1 MNNDDSTLNNKLN
14 YLNQLDYNNNPEI
27 KKSDIDDEAESKSYY
42 EYGAHFRYKDLFKKL
57 LKLKKE
63 REEREQKEPNKKK
76 IINNNIII
84 NNNLNFNLFNCKNR
98 GISRNVR
105 INDYLNSFNKNG
117 DISKTFISYITS
129 NQYKSVFLPS
139 IENIQKNISNY
150 LNILEI
156 DKIKNINKQNNK
168 IIKINSKN
176 LDKTANFSK
185 NKKSNNLRD
194 RLKLK
199 INSNNK
205 EKKSV
210 FNTKIYKKI
219 KSPDKNAIN
228 LKKNKYIMNTLPF
241 KYNISKN
248 INNYIFKR
256 IKEIFKHKKNGNWT
270 KQITKQVTKSKS
282 RSKSRAK
289 SKTNSK
295 NKSKNR
301 RTIFRNGNKIYN
313 NLNKFTK
320 YTDKTTTI
328 NISYKNNKN
337 FCSKKFI
344 NQNYTTKIFSNKKRK
359 NNFLNFSNSEKQ
371 RKAHSSSA
379 GKNQKYDLNSL
390 IHNDNLYTMMNER
403 KIKSP
408 SNKIKQNY
416 KKNVLN
422 KHVYN
427 IITLNN
433 YLNNN
438 YKINTKTQLL
448 NSMNLNSLGASIIKT
463 RDSKDNMKSE
473 KNISKSNSR
482 IKNSNINLRNYN
494 NNSNTN
500 NNNIINIKSSQGNKI
515 KSINDYTLKQS
526 NKKVLKKLKTVSP
539 LKITFIFKNI
549 NNKLHENSRIY
560 NNKKRQICIKN
571 KVTKTKSKLINNKS
585 LDSQKMIFKRKKI
598 KENSNNSRNM
608 KSKSKNKIL
617 SRNFGGTITK
627 YNMGSNNT
635 NIRINSKDIFNNK
648 LNSLTISNMSKM
660 KQKLSRNITSNLS
673 TFLGKNKKSNLINN
687 TNSYINGNKNSL
699 SKNKGALS
707 SNNNNSNL
715 IKKDTFV
722 KGSKSK
728 KNIYLANNLFNNPIR
743 KNIKKKL
750 LNF

>member
-14 YLNQLDYNNNPEI
+14 YLNQLDYSNNPEI
-27 KKSDIDDEAESKSYY
+27 KKSDIDDEAESKTYY
-42 EYGAHFRYKDLFKKL
+42 EYGAHFKYKDLFKKL

-63 REEREQKEPNKKK
+63 REERERKEPNKKK

-98 GISRNVR
+98 GVSRNVQ

-150 LNILEI
+150 LNILEM

-185 NKKSNNLRD
+185 KKKKNNIRN
-194 RLKLK
+194 KLK
-199 INSNNK
+199 IKINLNNK

-210 FNTKIYKKI
+210 FNTKIFKKI

-241 KYNISKN
+241 KYNINKN

-282 RSKSRAK
+282 RSKSRTK

-313 NLNKFTK
+313 NLNQFTK

-328 NISYKNNKN
+328 NISYKNNRN
-337 FCSKKFI
+337 FFSKKYI

-390 IHNDNLYTMMNER
+390 IHNDNLYAMMNGK

-408 SNKIKQNY
+408 SNQIKRNY

-422 KHVYN
+422 KHAYN

-448 NSMNLNSLGASIIKT
+448 NSANLNSLGASIIKT

-482 IKNSNINLRNYN
+482 IKNSNINIR

-500 NNNIINIKSSQGNKI
+500 NNNIINIKSSQGNRI
-515 KSINDYTLKQS
+515 KSINDYTLKRS

-549 NNKLHENSRIY
+549 NNKLHENSKIY

-571 KVTKTKSKLINNKS
+571 KMAKTKSKLINNKS

-598 KENSNNSRNM
+598 KENSYNSRNT
-608 KSKSKNKIL
+608 KSKSKNRIL
-617 SRNFGGTITK
+617 SRNFGGIITNN
-627 YNMGSNNT
+627 NMGNNNT

-648 LNSLTISNMSKM
+648 LNSLTITSMSKM

-673 TFLGKNKKSNLINN
+673 SFLGRNKKSNLINN
-687 TNSYINGNKNSL
+687 TNSYVNGNKNSL
-699 SKNKGALS
+699 YKNKGALS

-715 IKKDTFV
+715 IKKDTFI